1 MKHLLLFLLLFTT
14 GAFSADNA
22 LMLDKAPQA
31 KAVPSDTVA
40 IRFAEALARIEAK
53 NSDGTS
59 APFAN
64 PSLTEATPVNGV
76 KATRVLTSNG
86 TAPANGTTVQIGSK
100 TYTFQTTLTNVDGN
114 VLIGASAAAAL
125 DNLKSAINLTAGA
138 GTTYATAMT
147 AHPEVVATTNTDT
160 AQTVEAILGGAK
172 YNTVPLAESS
182 ATLSWASGTLT
193 GGVNCTPAKKGEMRF
208 DSTHIYIATATMDI
222 TSTSGWRK
230 IAHSAL

>member
-1 MKHLLLFLLLFTT
+1 MKHLFLFLLLIAS
-14 GAFSADNA
+14 AFSAEDA
-22 LMLDKAPQA
+22 VKLDKTPQA
-31 KAVPSDTVA
+31 KPISSDEVA
-40 IRFAEALARIEAK
+40 IRFIESLSRIEAK
-53 NSDGTS
+53 NEDGTS
-59 APFAN
+59 APFGN
-64 PSLTEATPVNGV
+64 PSVTEATPVNGV

-138 GTTYATAMT
+138 GTTYAAAMT

-160 AQTVEAILGGAK
+160 AQTVEAILGGVK

-182 ATLSWASGTLT
+182 ATLSWASATLT
-193 GGVNCTPAKKGEMRF
+193 GGVDSTPAKKGELRF
-208 DSTHIYIATATMDI
+208 DSTHVYIATAAMDI
-222 TSTSGWRK
+222 TSTTGWRK
-230 IAHSAL
+230 IAHSSL

>member
-1 MKHLLLFLLLFTT
+1 MKHLSIFLLLIAS
-14 GAFSADNA
+14 AFSADNA
-22 LMLDKAPQA
+22 IMLDKTPQA
-31 KAVPSDTVA
+31 KAIQSDALA
-40 IRFAEALARIEAK
+40 IQFSEALARIEAK
-53 NSDGTS
+53 NEDGTS

-64 PSLTEATPVNGV
+64 PSITEATPVNGV
-76 KATRVLTSNG
+76 KATRVLTSTG

-100 TYTFQTTLTNVDGN
+100 TYTFQTTLTNVNGN
-114 VLIGASAAAAL
+114 VLIGVSAATAL

-138 GTTYATAMT
+138 GTTYAAATT

-182 ATLSWASGTLT
+182 AALSWASGTLT

-208 DSTHIYIATATMDI
+208 DATNIYVATAAMDI
-222 TSTSGWRK
+222 TSTTGWRK

>member
-1 MKHLLLFLLLFTT
+1 MKHLSLFLLLFTAS
-14 GAFSADNA
+14 AFSADNA
-22 LMLDKAPQA
+22 VMLDKTPQA

-40 IRFAEALARIEAK
+40 IRFSEALARVEAA
-53 NSDGTS
+53 NADGTA

-64 PSLTEATPVNGV
+64 PSITEATPVNGV

-114 VLIGASAAAAL
+114 VLIGVSAAVAL

-147 AHPEVVATTNTDT
+147 AHPEVTATTNTNT
-160 AQTVEAILGGAK
+160 AQTVEALLGGVK
-172 YNTVPLAESS
+172 FNTVPLAESS
-182 ATLSWASGTLT
+182 VTLSWASDTLT

-208 DSTHIYIATATMDI
+208 DTTNIYFAMSTMTIA
-222 TSTSGWRK
+222 STSGWK
-230 IAHSAL
+230 KVAHSNL